1 MATSVQ
7 LRLAT
12 TDDAISESN
21 ETFTLTANPVSGATA
36 APASATATITD
47 NDGTPQFSIN
57 DVTVNE
63 GAGTISFTVSLSIPG
78 ASSLSV
84 DYAAVSDTAT
94 VGLAGSDVTAGTSA
108 LAGTLIF
115 APGTTSQTVTLNVTN
130 DNIYEISEAFN
141 VNLSNA
147 SAGAGIADGVG
158 IGTIKDDGT
167 GSVPPGT
174 PADNDTP
181 VLSIANINV
190 AEGDPAV
197 FTVSISNPSTTAVV
211 FTPVLTSG
219 TPLGRHCG
227 HRYGRSQRAGVQQR
241 YPRRTRVVT
250 RHRQCEHP
258 RWGHLRAV
266 ALGHHR

>member
-1 MATSVQ
+1 MS
-7 LRLAT
+7 
-12 TDDAISESN
+12 
-21 ETFTLTANPVSGATA
+21 
-36 APASATATITD
+36 
-47 NDGTPQFSIN
+47 
-57 DVTVNE
+57 
-63 GAGTISFTVSLSIPG
+63 
-78 ASSLSV
+78 
-84 DYAAVSDTAT
+84 
-94 VGLAGSDVTAGTSA
+94 TAGTSA

-181 VLSIANINV
+181 VLSISNINV
-190 AEGDPAV
+190 AQGDPAV

-219 TPLGRHCG
+219 TAPSGAIVGTDTAAASALEFNSGTLAAPVW
-227 HRYGRSQRAGVQQR
+227 S
-241 YPRRTRVVT
+241 PVT
-250 RHRQCEHP
+250 GNVSILF
-258 RWGHLRAV
+258 GHLRAV